1 MCNKY
6 LILFRWLFYVKIL
19 SILFKLSLVDII
31 LFFYRKLKKYQWI
44 LLNRTLNSVSIP
56 NSKNNPENYFIWNIF
71 IINSLYLIILL
82 LDKIDE
88 SKNI

>member
-19 SILFKLSLVDII
+19 SILFKLSLADII

-44 LLNRTLNSVSIP
+44 LLNRILNSISIP
-56 NSKNNPENYFIWNIF
+56 NSQNNPENFLSIYIH
-71 IINSLYLIILL
+71 Y
-82 LDKIDE
+82 
-88 SKNI
+88 